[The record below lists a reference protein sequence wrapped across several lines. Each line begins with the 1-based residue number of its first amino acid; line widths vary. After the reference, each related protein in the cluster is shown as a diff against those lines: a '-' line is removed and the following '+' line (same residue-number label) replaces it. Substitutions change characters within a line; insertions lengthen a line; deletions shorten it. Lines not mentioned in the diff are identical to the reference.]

1 MMDIPFLQEFFDI
14 SWLGNSLGQYL
25 LFLLIVLGF
34 FLVGKTLYYF
44 FKFEARKL
52 TAKTKNR
59 FDDLLLDMIEEP
71 LVLLMVLIGVYIGL
85 EQLVFDASLTS
96 TLDTILYIV
105 FSLNILWFIV
115 RFTDGLIKEYLTPF
129 AGRSDTQLDDQ
140 LVPVIQKGLK
150 AIIIILGIIAITGN
164 LGYDLTAII
173 AGLGIGGI
181 AIAFAA
187 QDTISNIFG
196 GVTIFMD
203 RPMGIGDRIKV
214 GEVYGNVVDIG
225 IRSTKVKT
233 LDNTIITIPNSVISK
248 SNVENFVKPDPSLK
262 QSFKIGL
269 TYDTSSKKLQEAMQI
284 IKEIIVATDGVKKK
298 DPLVNFTEFDD
309 SSLNILAIYWVKST
323 AHILDVKNTV
333 NLEIKKRFEDVGID
347 MAYPTQTLYLKK

>member
-1 MMDIPFLQEFFDI
+1 MIELPFLQDFFSI
-14 SWLGNSLGQYL
+14 TWLGNSLGQYL

-34 FLVGKTLYYF
+34 LLVGKTLYYF

-52 TAKTKNR
+52 TTKTKNR

-71 LVLLMVLIGVYIGL
+71 LVLLMVLVGVYLGL

-96 TLDTILYIV
+96 TLDSILYIV
-105 FSLNILWFIV
+105 FSMNILWFIV
-115 RFTDGLIKEYLTPF
+115 RFADGLIKEYLTPF
-129 AGRSDTQLDDQ
+129 ANKSDTQLDDQ
-140 LVPVIQKGLK
+140 LVPVIQKGIK
-150 AIIIILGIIAITGN
+150 IVIITIGIIAITSN

-203 RPMGIGDRIKV
+203 RPLNISERVKV
-214 GEVYGNVVDIG
+214 GDVYGDVVDVG
-225 IRSTKVKT
+225 IRSTKIKT
-233 LDNTIITIPNSVISK
+233 LDNTIVTIPNSVLSK
-248 SNVENFVKPDPSLK
+248 SNIENFAKPDPSLK

-269 TYDTSSKKLQEAMQI
+269 TYDTSSKKLQEAMDI
-284 IKEIIVATDGVKKK
+284 IKEIIVSTEGVKKK
-298 DPLVNFTEFDD
+298 EPLVNFTEFDD
-309 SSLNILAIYWVKST
+309 SSLNILVIYWVKST

-333 NLEIKKRFEDVGID
+333 NLEIKKQFEDAGIE